1 MIGTLV
7 RFDLR
12 VIGTLI
18 LFDLLLAG
26 TLVLFDSGL
35 IGTLALFQSRRGL
48 RGRRCELF
56 VVVIVFLKL

>member
-7 RFDLR
+7 LFDLR

-35 IGTLALFQSRRGL
+35 ICFKADAALEAGDVS
-48 RGRRCELF
+48 
-56 VVVIVFLKL
+56 FLLLLLSF